1 MRAGVIVSAIG
12 HVGAVMMTLL
22 AWESRPVEIASQGVV
37 VPIEILEVSA
47 ESNVRALA
55 IPEPED
61 LAPAPA
67 EEETTPEAAEAP
79 APSPTP
85 TPPRRP
91 TPPRA
96 QEDEFDLASIARM
109 VDKQRQPGRERTNG
123 ATADRNQR
131 GAGLGT
137 AEVASLQDR
146 IRALTRAHFRRCWR
160 MPSDLPDPERL
171 VVTVEWE
178 LDRNGVLR
186 GQPRVTSPRNYNF
199 DPPMRTAAEN
209 ALRAVRQ
216 CDPYPFPND
225 PIVGEHYDL
234 WRSGDF
240 TFRVEQ

>member
-1 MRAGVIVSAIG
+1 MRAGVIISVIG
-12 HVGAVMMTLL
+12 HVGAVMMTFL
-22 AWESRPVEIASQGVV
+22 AWETAPLVVPMQGTV
-37 VPIEILEVSA
+37 VPIEILEISA
-47 ESNVRALA
+47 ESNVRALS

-61 LAPAPA
+61 LAPAAA
-67 EEETTPEAAEAP
+67 EEETTPEAVEPP

-85 TPPRRP
+85 APRPPRP
-91 TPPRA
+91 TP
-96 QEDEFDLASIARM
+96 QQNDELDLASIARM
-109 VDKQRQPGRERTNG
+109 VDKQREPGRERTNG
-123 ATADRNQR
+123 ATSDRNQR

-137 AEVASLQDR
+137 AEVASMQDR
-146 IRALTRAHFRRCWR
+146 IRALTQAHMRRCWR

-178 LDRNGVLR
+178 LDRNGSLR

-240 TFRVEQ
+240 TFRVSQ